1 MIAASLLPGTK
12 HCNWQILAGSSGPCL
27 SIQGLLQQLLTE
39 ASLHARQIEML
50 HCLGMQVQDK
60 RPLTVTTFQ
69 HFS

>member
-50 HCLGMQVQDK
+50 HCLSMQA
-60 RPLTVTTFQ
+60 
-69 HFS
+69 